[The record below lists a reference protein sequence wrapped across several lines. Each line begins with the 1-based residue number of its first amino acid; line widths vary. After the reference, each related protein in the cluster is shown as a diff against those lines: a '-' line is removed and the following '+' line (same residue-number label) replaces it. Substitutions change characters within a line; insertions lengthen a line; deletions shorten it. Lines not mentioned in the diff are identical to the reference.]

1 MKMIVGLGN
10 PGKEYEKTRHN
21 AGFWVVDSL
30 ADKFGVTTWK
40 DQYNASISEFRLGGE
55 KILLVKPQTYM
66 NLSGEAVQPLMHF
79 YKLELD
85 DLLVIYDDLD
95 LPTGTVRIRKNGSS
109 GGQKGMTSII
119 QRLNED
125 DFPRIR
131 MGIGRPP
138 AGWTVANY
146 VTSQP
151 TEEEEVEK
159 FKVAVSFAMQ
169 GVELFITDGIQ
180 KAMNEV
186 HRKEKKKN
194 EEKTSQE
201 E

>member
-40 DQYNASISEFRLGGE
+40 DQYNASIGEFRLGGE

-138 AGWTVANY
+138 VGWTVANY
-146 VTSQP
+146 VISQP
-151 TEEEEVEK
+151 TEEEVEK

-194 EEKTSQE
+194 EEKTSE
-201 E
+201 EE

>member
-30 ADKFGVTTWK
+30 ADKFGVTNWK
-40 DQYNASISEFRLGGE
+40 DQYNASVGEFRLGGE

-66 NLSGEAVQPLMHF
+66 NLSGEAVQPLIHF
-79 YKLELD
+79 YKLDLD

-119 QRLNED
+119 QRLNQD

-138 AGWTVANY
+138 AGWTVPNY

-151 TEEEEVEK
+151 TEDETEK
-159 FKVAVSFAMQ
+159 FKVAVGFAMQ
-169 GVELFITDGIQ
+169 GAELFITDGIQ

-194 EEKTSQE
+194 EEKTSE
-201 E
+201 EE

>member
-30 ADKFGVTTWK
+30 ADKFGVTNWK
-40 DQYNASISEFRLGGE
+40 DQYNALVGEFRLGGE
-55 KILLVKPQTYM
+55 KILLIKPQTYM
-66 NLSGEAVQPLMHF
+66 NLSGEAVQPLIHF
-79 YKLELD
+79 YKLDLD
-85 DLLVIYDDLD
+85 DLLVVYDDLD

-119 QRLNED
+119 QRLNQD

-138 AGWTVANY
+138 AGWTVPNY

-151 TEEEEVEK
+151 TEDETEK
-159 FKVAVSFAMQ
+159 FKIAVGFAMQ

-194 EEKTSQE
+194 EEKTSE

>member
-30 ADKFGVTTWK
+30 ANKFGVTNWK
-40 DQYNASISEFRLGGE
+40 DQYNASVGEFRLGGE

-66 NLSGEAVQPLMHF
+66 NLSGEAVQPLIHF
-79 YKLELD
+79 YKLDLD
-85 DLLVIYDDLD
+85 DLLVVYDDLD

-119 QRLNED
+119 QRLNQD

-138 AGWTVANY
+138 AGWTVPNY

-151 TEEEEVEK
+151 TEDETEK
-159 FKVAVSFAMQ
+159 FKIAVGFAMQ

-194 EEKTSQE
+194 EEKTSE